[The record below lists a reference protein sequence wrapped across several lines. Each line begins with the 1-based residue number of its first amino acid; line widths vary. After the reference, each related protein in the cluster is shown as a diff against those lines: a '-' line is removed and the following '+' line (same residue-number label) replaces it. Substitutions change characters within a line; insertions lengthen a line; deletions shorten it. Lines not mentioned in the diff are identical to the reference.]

1 MISFNDKNRGF
12 TLLELMVAMAIGLIV
27 MASIFQVFRTY
38 QKGQT
43 SQQLVVDM
51 MQNGRAAMTL
61 MKREI
66 RMAGYAPAA
75 TDGIDNDGDTLI
87 DDDDPSEIGSGFLRA
102 EPGLI
107 NFTMDILTDNP
118 ADCSDGADND
128 SDGLIDEPD
137 ECYDG
142 DTNDANEDITY
153 DLNGTTLRR
162 IANGVTADLAYDI
175 EAVAFAYAYDAD
187 FDGLLDT
194 DSGATDGNI
203 IWAYNNNNSTF
214 PVLDR
219 DIATG
224 GVPPTGP
231 VLMSTAGGRSIIGA
245 VKIWL
250 LARTAYPV
258 SNYADTQTYQVADQA
273 IGPGTYDPRYKRTLL
288 TATVYCRNLRF

>member
-1 MISFNDKNRGF
+1 MISFKDNNRGF

-38 QKGQT
+38 QKSQT

-51 MQNGRAAMTL
+51 LQNGRAAMTL

-75 TDGIDNDGDTLI
+75 QDGIDNDGDTLI
-87 DDDDPSEIGSGFLRA
+87 DDADPSEIGPGFVEAQR
-102 EPGLI
+102 GLI
-107 NFTMDILTDNP
+107 NFTMDILPDNP

-187 FDGLLDT
+187 SDGLLDT

-203 IWAYNNNNSTF
+203 IWAYNYAF
-214 PVLDR
+214 PGVLDR

-224 GVPPTGP
+224 GAPPTGP
-231 VLMSTAGGRSIIGA
+231 VLMTPAGSRSIIGA

-288 TATVYCRNLRF
+288 TATIYCRNLRF